1 MLDFHTAAIIVKQA
15 ARTAAYHN
23 GPAMTFADVRELVPA
38 NLNDRFVA
46 EQTELAGF
54 SVWDSAPD
62 GLFSNQE
69 RS

>member
-1 MLDFHTAAIIVKQA
+1 MLDFLTAAVIVKQA

-23 GPAMTFADVRELVPA
+23 GPAVTFADVRELVPA

-46 EQTELAGF
+46 EQAELAGF
-54 SVWDSAPD
+54 SVWTSAPD
-62 GLFSNQE
+62 HLFSQE